1 MTMPAR
7 PFLQSDTHGIV
18 LRPENRIYR
27 TSGDLGWS
35 SVFVSEQREQPFAA
49 EVPAAGAH
57 LIVLHLG
64 GPVVVR
70 GAVQGHD
77 VRKAVRPGGLFLWP
91 AGSGFKIELE
101 AAVDTLH
108 LYLHD
113 DVVDEV
119 ASSLGC
125 AGPGARLEPILGGSD
140 PLIEQLAL
148 EVSAAARTGGMS
160 ASLHVDQLAL
170 SIAGRLVRKN
180 GGDRRL
186 QAGVVEGGAS
196 SLGGAGPGAR
206 LEPILGGSDPLIEQ
220 LALEVS
226 AAARTG
232 GMSASLHV
240 DQLALSIAGRLV
252 RKNGGDRQAE
262 TTRHGFGRHRLRVV
276 TDYVE
281 DALEMGLSL
290 KDLSNLAAMSVTH
303 FTRQFR
309 AEMGMSPHQYV
320 VRRRIERAKYLLGYT
335 QEPIAQI
342 AHGCGFSHQ
351 EHLSGMFRRHVGET
365 PARYRR
371 RKRGAAT
378 R

>member
-180 GGDRRL
+180 GGDR
-186 QAGVVEGGAS
+186 
-196 SLGGAGPGAR
+196 
-206 LEPILGGSDPLIEQ
+206 
-220 LALEVS
+220 
-226 AAARTG
+226 
-232 GMSASLHV
+232 
-240 DQLALSIAGRLV
+240 
-252 RKNGGDRQAE
+252 QAE

-320 VRRRIERAKYLLGYT
+320 VRRRIERAKSLLGYT
-335 QEPIAQI
+335 QEDRK
-342 AHGCGFSHQ
+342 STR
-351 EHLSGMFRRHVGET
+351 LT
-365 PARYRR
+365 PVTNPQLVCRLMLEKKKLRQTA
-371 RKRGAAT
+371 
-378 R
+378 